1 MRAMPSADRDVL
13 SSLPSRRPTRRSA
26 KRGGPVPQA
35 TGEAAAQPAP
45 PAPTTARKAT
55 PKAAKA
61 TAAKPKA
68 KAAPKSRTA
77 PPSQRPASP
86 PPPPAG
92 WAAPRPER
100 EDPGR
105 GELLGTAVQAVGELT
120 QIGLGYGVRTLRQA
134 LSRLPKP

>member
-1 MRAMPSADRDVL
+1 MADMPPADRDVL

-26 KRGGPVPQA
+26 KRGGPAPKTTGDATVPPAAETQ
-35 TGEAAAQPAP
+35 AAAPKPKAKPRPKAAP
-45 PAPTTARKAT
+45 KAKARAT
-55 PKAAKA
+55 PKAER
-61 TAAKPKA
+61 P
-68 KAAPKSRTA
+68 
-77 PPSQRPASP
+77 PASP

-100 EDPGR
+100 EDASR

-120 QIGLGYGVRTLRQA
+120 QIGLSYGARTLRQA